1 MNIPVVN
8 AKGRFTLKS
17 PFIAKNTVVYT
28 VIAVRKISDLYLKGE
43 DVYVDYYKSA
53 GLENGVNLNGEVFD
67 FNEEVKSK
75 PVIVTLEGTDGTIIY
90 VPSTYI
96 LSSPTSGDVTYS
108 RLILSVDLGA
118 VPDNV
123 PVDNVMGDVEDIVE
137 ARFGVKSTARV
148 NRSYS
153 EIQPTNEEHEIL
165 EASRLGSITSSS
177 NNYSAAV
184 ELKTKLAAAN
194 DKIEAMTQILIENNL
209 I

>member
-108 RLILSVDLGA
+108 RLILS
-118 VPDNV
+118 
-123 PVDNVMGDVEDIVE
+123 E
-137 ARFGVKSTARV
+137 
-148 NRSYS
+148 
-153 EIQPTNEEHEIL
+153 
-165 EASRLGSITSSS
+165 
-177 NNYSAAV
+177 
-184 ELKTKLAAAN
+184 
-194 DKIEAMTQILIENNL
+194 
-209 I
+209 